1 MPSPFEV
8 LIISVGSVEEVSV
21 VQKER
26 SWNEAITYNT

>member
-1 MPSPFEV
+1 MPRPFEV

-26 SWNEAITYNT
+26 PQNEVIYDT